1 MKYFLVLLP
10 LLIFLASCSPT
21 EELIDITTDEPEKEV
36 SLVPDWYE
44 TGVYS
49 AADSLSMYG
58 FSMASSA
65 DSTEAVRLS
74 EETAINNLRFEID
87 KHAEETRRLLADT
100 NQTYAASSYIITL
113 RNTVRALNLADA
125 ELVRQHKQA
134 ANGVYTIYTRA
145 TLSRNEAS
153 SLMDNELDDPVFSE
167 AYLSDQ

>member
-10 LLIFLASCSPT
+10 LLIFFTSCSPT
-21 EELIDITTDEPEKEV
+21 EELIDETAEEPEDEI

-44 TGVYS
+44 SGIYS
-49 AADSLSMYG
+49 AADSLSMHG

-100 NQTYAASSYIITL
+100 GQAYTASSYIVML
-113 RNTVRALNLADA
+113 RNTVHGLNLTGA

-134 ANGVYTIYTRA
+134 ANGVYTVYTRA
-145 TLSRNEAS
+145 TLSRGDVS
-153 SLMDNELDDPVFSE
+153 SLMHNELDDPVFSE
-167 AYLSDQ
+167 MFLSDQ